1 MTFNKCEYCGN
12 RYHWSHA
19 FSKFGYNDGDGSIET
34 PQIAELLEGE
44 GYEVNYGRWIAHNTL
59 IFSIKKD
66 GMELMPLDNSRI
78 RIGYDDP
85 KIYLPE
91 DIQAI
96 LNNKISRTGIFPY

>member
-1 MTFNKCEYCGN
+1 
-12 RYHWSHA
+12 
-19 FSKFGYNDGDGSIET
+19 
-34 PQIAELLEGE
+34 
-44 GYEVNYGRWIAHNTL
+44 
-59 IFSIKKD
+59 
-66 GMELMPLDNSRI
+66 MPLENSRI